1 MPLEE
6 IVVDRAKPALTFPS
20 DLMTR
25 GSGFLQFTC
34 QNENGEGEK
43 RTVQLPLPPSLSFQD
58 GMSYDNAELSTVG
71 AMAVDGKGFSDLSEG
86 AKKYFAQFDGL
97 TLEAA
102 KKVGGDLAAK
112 MGVKSAQLTQKRVP
126 NPNTRALFKNPT
138 LRNFQFAFE
147 LVATEASDK
156 ISIEEI
162 IHFFRVNMYPAD
174 EVAEVPLMY
183 KMPNLFTIEAFLLS
197 PKGEEKPLDKFK
209 IKPCYL
215 TSAGTTLNGSSILA
229 VSGSNPWFA
238 KTDLSLAFMEE
249 RTLTTAD
256 IREGL

>member
-1 MPLEE
+1 M
-6 IVVDRAKPALTFPS
+6 ALMFPS

-25 GSGFLQFTC
+25 SSGFLQFTC
-34 QNENGEGEK
+34 KNENGEGQAG
-43 RTVQLPLPPSLSFQD
+43 TVRLPLPPSLSFQD
-58 GMSYDNAELSTVG
+58 GMSYDNAELSTLG
-71 AMAVDGKGFSDLSEG
+71 AMAVDGKSVSDLSAG
-86 AKKYFAQFDGL
+86 AQKYFAQFDGL
-97 TLEAA
+97 TLDAA

-126 NPNTRALFKNPT
+126 NPNTRALFKSPN

-147 LVATEASDK
+147 LVATKSSDK
-156 ISIEEI
+156 STIEDI
-162 IHFFRVNMYPAD
+162 IEFFRINMYPAD

-183 KMPNLFTIEAFLLS
+183 KMPNQFKVEAFLLT
-197 PKGEEKPLDKFK
+197 PKGDEKELKNFK

-215 TSAGTTLNGSSILA
+215 TSAATTLNGNAILA
-229 VSGSNPWFA
+229 ESGSNPWFA

-256 IREGL
+256 MREGF

>member
-6 IVVDRAKPALTFPS
+6 IVTDLSSPSLTFPS

-25 GSGFLQFTC
+25 GNGFLQFTC
-34 QNENGEGEK
+34 QNENGEGER
-43 RTVQLPLPPSLSFQD
+43 RTVRLPLPPSLSFQD
-58 GMSYDNAELSTVG
+58 GMAYDNAELTTVG
-71 AMAVDGKGFSDLSEG
+71 AMAVDGKSVSDLSAG
-86 AKKYFAQFDGL
+86 AQKYFAQFDGL
-97 TLEAA
+97 TLDAA

-126 NPNTRALFKNPT
+126 NPNTRALFKNPN

-147 LVATEASDK
+147 LVATQASDK
-156 ISIEEI
+156 VVIEDI
-162 IHFFRVNMYPAD
+162 IRFFRVNMYPAD

-183 KMPNLFTIEAFLLS
+183 KMPNVFKIEAFLLS
-197 PKGEEKPLDKFK
+197 PKGDEKPLDNFK

-215 TSAGTTLNGSSILA
+215 TTAATNLNGSAILA
-229 VSGSNPWFA
+229 VSGNNPWFA

-256 IREGL
+256 MREGF